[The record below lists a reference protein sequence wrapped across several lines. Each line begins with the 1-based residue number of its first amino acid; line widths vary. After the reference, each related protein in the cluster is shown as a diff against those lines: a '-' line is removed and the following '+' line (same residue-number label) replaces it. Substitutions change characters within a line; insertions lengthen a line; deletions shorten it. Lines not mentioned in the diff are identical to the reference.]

1 MEFFQ
6 RVIDR
11 KDRNK
16 MTLNNVAV
24 VMAPNIFMCKG
35 FRSKISEQQEFAMA
49 TGTANIVRLLVRYRN
64 LLWTVRPPAAFSV
77 LVRLDAQS
85 LFLCLRFPSS
95 S

>member
-1 MEFFQ
+1 MSLYTETCKQRHRGGSFCVFQALLEFFQ
-6 RVIDR
+6 RVTDH

-49 TGTANIVRLLVRYRN
+49 TGTANIVRLLVRYQN
-64 LLWTVRPPAAFSV
+64 LLWTVR
-77 LVRLDAQS
+77 
-85 LFLCLRFPSS
+85 SS
-95 S
+95 P